1 LTVELRRRLL
11 AQVGPMRFGISSLE
25 LTGGEVVY
33 SMAWTLCY
41 GMQSELRD
49 AVEEALRVVTDL
61 CQPA

>member
-1 LTVELRRRLL
+1 
-11 AQVGPMRFGISSLE
+11 MRFGISSLE